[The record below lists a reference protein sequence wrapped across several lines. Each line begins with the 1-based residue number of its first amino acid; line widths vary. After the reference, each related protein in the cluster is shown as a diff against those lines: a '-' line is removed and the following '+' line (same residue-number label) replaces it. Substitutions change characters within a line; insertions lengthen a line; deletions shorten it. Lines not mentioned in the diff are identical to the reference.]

1 MLWASHICGLHLL
14 RQPREC
20 IYCSEEVECSELL
33 RYFQRDIAQR
43 TRDAC
48 CEESLGNFVSAA
60 TELLAHRFT
69 QFLHETSLR
78 ASCLVASPSIWNA
91 VSKSNLER
99 LG

>member
-1 MLWASHICGLHLL
+1 MHWASHICGLHLL

-33 RYFQRDIAQR
+33 RYFQRVIDQR

-48 CEESLGNFVSAA
+48 CAESLGNFVGAA
-60 TELLAHRFT
+60 TELFAHRFMH
-69 QFLHETSLR
+69 FLHETTLR
-78 ASCLVASPSIWNA
+78 SPCLEAIPSIWLA
-91 VSKSNLER
+91 VSESNLER